1 MKKHL
6 LSAALVAAFGF
17 SAIGA
22 ASASDGKITFSGTI
36 SAVTCT
42 VKGGTGTNSTTTDF
56 TVTLP
61 TVATT
66 ALAAADKT
74 AGDTPFTVVV
84 GGSGQTGCTDGKVAA
99 LRFEALSSPVSASTG
114 RLTNHTAAG
123 AATNVEIALLNKANE
138 VINLSSNDKSSG
150 SEETLTGNTATL
162 KYGARYVAT
171 GGAATAGSISSF
183 VNFSVVYR

>member
-17 SAIGA
+17 SAIGN
-22 ASASDGKITFSGTI
+22 ASASDGKITFTGTI
-36 SAVTCT
+36 SAATCT
-42 VKGGTGTNSTTTDF
+42 VKGGTGTDSAASDF

-61 TVATT
+61 TVSTT
-66 ALAAADKT
+66 ALSAADKS

-84 GGSGQTGCTDGKVAA
+84 GGAGQTGCTDGKVAA
-99 LRFEALSSPVSASTG
+99 LKFEALSSPVSSSTG

-123 AATNVEIALLNKANE
+123 AATQVEIALLNKGNE
-138 VINLSSNDKSSG
+138 VINLATGDKSSG
-150 SEETLTGNTATL
+150 SEETIASNSATL

-171 GGAATAGSISSF
+171 GGAATAGSVSSYI
-183 VNFSVVYR
+183 NYSVTYR